1 MRSREL
7 ITESGTLSAPQD
19 FLFVPLVARDL
30 DQLRPPLKPHIVSI
44 ICPCPYFDCFALANA
59 AVE

>member
-7 ITESGTLSAPQD
+7 VTESGTLSAPQD

-30 DQLRPPLKPHIVSI
+30 DQLRPPLKPHMVSVQI
-44 ICPCPYFDCFALANA
+44 SVVLL
-59 AVE
+59 